1 MSFLKMKMRG
11 NLDRIK
17 EFDALGQKPEAIVDR
32 FKKRGMNISVKTVQ
46 VVLSGELDEL
56 DKHNMPKSE
65 VNDLKKELEQIEDSI
80 ST

>member
-11 NLDRIK
+11 NIDRIK

-32 FKKRGMNISVKTVQ
+32 FRKRNMNISVKTVE
-46 VVLSGELDEL
+46 VVLSGELEEL

-65 VNDLKKELEQIEDSI
+65 IRELKEELEKIESAISI
-80 ST
+80 